1 MSGLNKLKEQ
11 NNYVFF
17 IMNAVAV
24 IRLLI

>member
-1 MSGLNKLKEQ
+1 MNRLNKLKEQ

-24 IRLLI
+24 IRL